1 MDYNINDPTAYVI
14 YSIYLIPLFPYFV
27 MLNWVEKPTLA
38 LGTYIC
44 KRTYHIYFILLEVVY
59 LDNEL

>member
-27 MLNWVEKPTLA
+27 MLNWVGKPTLA
-38 LGTYIC
+38 LGT
-44 KRTYHIYFILLEVVY
+44 
-59 LDNEL
+59 